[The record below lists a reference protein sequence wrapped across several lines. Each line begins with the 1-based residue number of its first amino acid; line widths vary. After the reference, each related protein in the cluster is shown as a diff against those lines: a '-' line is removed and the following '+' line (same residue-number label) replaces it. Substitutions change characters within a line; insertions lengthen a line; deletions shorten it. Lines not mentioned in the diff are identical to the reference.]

1 MEEVNDYPF
10 EHWKYKVG
18 DKVKWKEDGDQ
29 WACMW
34 DMKIQK
40 VNEDGTYD
48 VCGRNPHLKR
58 QYGTDRCCTLHVREE
73 NLERAEDDMP

>member
-1 MEEVNDYPF
+1 
-10 EHWKYKVG
+10 
-18 DKVKWKEDGDQ
+18 
-29 WACMW
+29 
-34 DMKIQK
+34 MKIQK